1 VGVNEFQQSRQ
12 TGNESG
18 FFRVAPSGE
27 PTLIFIGQIIDM
39 ILAEKEN
46 IVTLFSEEFLL
57 VTEHFFRT
65 APVIK
70 VVID

>member
-1 VGVNEFQQSRQ
+1 
-12 TGNESG
+12 
-18 FFRVAPSGE
+18 
-27 PTLIFIGQIIDM
+27 LIFIGQIIDM